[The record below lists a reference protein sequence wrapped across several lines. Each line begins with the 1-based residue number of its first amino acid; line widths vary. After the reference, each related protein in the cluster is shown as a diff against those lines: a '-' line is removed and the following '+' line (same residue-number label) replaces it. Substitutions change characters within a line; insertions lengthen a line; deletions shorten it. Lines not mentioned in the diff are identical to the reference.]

1 LNAHP
6 PAPKHSVRILIAD
19 DHAIVRKGT
28 RALLNE
34 VEGFEIVGE
43 AATGEEAVLLAISL
57 KPDVILMDLV
67 MPGMGGI
74 EAISQITARNPQAH
88 ILALTSFA
96 NDDKVFPAI
105 KAGAL
110 GYILKSSDPEDL
122 VQAIWQVQRGEPSL
136 QPSIARKVLREI
148 SHPPHGNPTPE
159 PLTER
164 EMEVLRLV
172 AQGSSNQDIASQLS
186 ITEATVRTHVS
197 NVLSKLQLANRVQAA
212 LYALRAGITRLE
224 DEDDKT
230 ENTL

>member
-1 LNAHP
+1 MTGQTSTE
-6 PAPKHSVRILIAD
+6 KRGVRILIAD

-43 AATGEEAVLLAISL
+43 AATGEEAVSLAQSL
-57 KPDVILMDLV
+57 QPDVILMDLV

-74 EAISQITARNPQAH
+74 EAISQITARHPQVH

-110 GYILKSSDPEDL
+110 GYILKSSDPDDL

-148 SHPPHGNPTPE
+148 SHPPHGAPTPE

-164 EMEVLRLV
+164 EMEVLRMV
-172 AQGSSNQDIASQLS
+172 AQGFSNQDIASHLI

-197 NVLSKLQLANRVQAA
+197 NVLSKLQLANRVQAT
-212 LYALRAGITRLE
+212 LYALRTGITHLE
-224 DEDDKT
+224 DEEDKT
-230 ENTL
+230 